1 MKIIVCSPF
10 QICSQYTQQE
20 KDISTPSSDKIIIIS
35 IIIRLAAL
43 LYCVAPVVANSLQSG
58 RFWARST
65 ASVHDSP

>member
-43 LYCVAPVVANSLQSG
+43 LLRSASG
-58 RFWARST
+58 RQQPPEW
-65 ASVHDSP
+65 SVLGQVDCLGS